1 MDLLPIFGVAAAI
14 LTPLGSI
21 LASILTVRAM
31 RKRDDA
37 AAGTADRQ
45 VDVSEKDAHT
55 KELEMLFSAFGASQ
69 ESLSNELA
77 RVVKTQEAL
86 NEKHAALEK
95 KHEALK
101 EEHEQFREQHYRER
115 EEMIDHIVD
124 LERLV
129 PNPPGPPSRP
139 SWMAA

>member
-1 MDLLPIFGVAAAI
+1 MDILPIIGVLAAI
-14 LTPLGSI
+14 LAPIGAIVGSI
-21 LASILTVRAM
+21 LTYRTM

-55 KELEMLFSAFGASQ
+55 RELEMLFSAFGASQ
-69 ESLSNELA
+69 KSLSDELA
-77 RVVKTQEAL
+77 RVVENQKVQNA
-86 NEKHAALEK
+86 KHTELDR
-95 KHEALK
+95 KHETLK
-101 EEHEQFREQHYRER
+101 KEYEEFREQHYRER

-129 PNPPGPPSRP
+129 PNPPGPPTRP

>member
-1 MDLLPIFGVAAAI
+1 MDLLPIVGVAAAI
-14 LTPLGSI
+14 LAPFGSI
-21 LASILTVRAM
+21 LASVLTYRTM

-77 RVVKTQEAL
+77 RVVKAQEAQ
-86 NEKHAALEK
+86 NEKHAALER
-95 KHEALK
+95 KHEELK
-101 EEHEQFREQHYRER
+101 GQHEKFREQHYRER
-115 EEMIDHIVD
+115 EEMIDHIID

-129 PNPPGPPSRP
+129 PNPPGPPTRP
-139 SWMAA
+139 AWMAA